1 MPDIILYTDGGNR
14 NTGNN
19 KGGSVRPTDKSAWA
33 ALLKWGDYEKML
45 TGGDYG
51 KTNNQ
56 MEITAVVEGL
66 RAITDPS
73 VPVQVYSDS
82 AYVINTMTER
92 WWVKWE
98 QNGWM
103 KQGQPVKNA
112 DLWQAL
118 LEQVRRFDH
127 LSFHKVKGHANN
139 RDNNRVDAALNQTM
153 DELAAKH

>member
-66 RAITDPS
+66 RAITDP
-73 VPVQVYSDS
+73 
-82 AYVINTMTER
+82 AC
-92 WWVKWE
+92 
-98 QNGWM
+98 
-103 KQGQPVKNA
+103 
-112 DLWQAL
+112 LW
-118 LEQVRRFDH
+118 RFTPTR
-127 LSFHKVKGHANN
+127 LTSST
-139 RDNNRVDAALNQTM
+139 R
-153 DELAAKH
+153 